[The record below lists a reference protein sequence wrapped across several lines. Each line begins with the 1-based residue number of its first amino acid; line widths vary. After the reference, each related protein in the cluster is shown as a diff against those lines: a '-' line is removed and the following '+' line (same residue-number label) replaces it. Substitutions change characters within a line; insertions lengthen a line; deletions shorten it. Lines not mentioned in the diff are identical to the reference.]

1 MKLFLPLF
9 MFAAAAYAA
18 SPETLMEFQMDLRDP
33 YNPLTLRGHPPDCG
47 DENEGENGGPVGDNG
62 GSPSPGQ
69 GSSGRYNVCC
79 RYNGQH
85 NKCICLARCRAD
97 CNAGICLM

>member
-1 MKLFLPLF
+1 MKLFLPVL

-69 GSSGRYNVCC
+69 GSSDLLGSVQGGSYLNMDHLEIRWL
-79 RYNGQH
+79 
-85 NKCICLARCRAD
+85 IL
-97 CNAGICLM
+97 I

>member
-1 MKLFLPLF
+1 MKLFLPVL

-69 GSSGRYNVCC
+69 DLLGSVQGGSYLNMDHLEIRWL
-79 RYNGQH
+79 
-85 NKCICLARCRAD
+85 IL
-97 CNAGICLM
+97 I